1 VRSRATL
8 AASTATRGLPRRFP
22 FALAEL
28 ERSPT
33 LPFITAQKPDR
44 TSTCNPSVLFA
55 LTLRVGLPIEKS
67 FLGKARTGPDLSRT
81 GLNRWLRAIE
91 KNSDQITL
99 PPDAGFGE
107 DAFDL

>member
-1 VRSRATL
+1 
-8 AASTATRGLPRRFP
+8 
-22 FALAEL
+22 
-28 ERSPT
+28 
-33 LPFITAQKPDR
+33 
-44 TSTCNPSVLFA
+44 
-55 LTLRVGLPIEKS
+55 VGLPIEKS

-91 KNSDQITL
+91 KKSDQITL